1 MEVFVFYFIP
11 SFVFHKN
18 IEKIVRILFYRI
30 LFLPSTRIGIFT
42 KKIPM
47 IPKLL
52 WELSENINS
61 RCLNN
66 AGRT

>member
-42 KKIPM
+42 KK
-47 IPKLL
+47 
-52 WELSENINS
+52 NS
-61 RCLNN
+61 YDS
-66 AGRT
+66 